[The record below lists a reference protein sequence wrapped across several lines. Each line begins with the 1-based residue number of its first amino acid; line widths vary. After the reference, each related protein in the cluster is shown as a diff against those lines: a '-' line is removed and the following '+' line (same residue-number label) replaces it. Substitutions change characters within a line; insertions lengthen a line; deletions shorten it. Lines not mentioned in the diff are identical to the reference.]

1 MIVRRKVSLGLIAL
15 FLALAA
21 ATSAKAEERLT
32 LVFVGDTGTN
42 ASGAPVS
49 AKGGYKAGELLPVG
63 RALSRISPWLKG
75 DVTFANLE
83 SVVTTS
89 NAIPPRAKMFTF
101 CMHPAG
107 ARALVDAGIN
117 VFSTANNHAM
127 DFSGRGAGET
137 LKNMERLK
145 ERGLLAWPG
154 LGRTEAEALTPQAF
168 EVSDMRVAVSAFGL
182 GGGGLPARPGEAGT
196 LRGEASFKR
205 LVSRLEAKDADLR
218 ILSVHY
224 GQEFAPRVASADVA
238 RFREALAST
247 DGVSVIVGH
256 HPHVAR
262 GVELSGQHLILYGM
276 GNFMH
281 FGTQNMAHFDICR
294 DFGLLARVGLLRGD
308 DGTMKIETVEVV
320 PLAKMHR
327 QTRPMTGKAARLRLD
342 VLNYLGHLVDAE
354 EGPARG
360 LRFAQQSDGSGLWCA
375 AGATDV
381 RCEGWKTPSLST
393 GDEATQ
399 IAAACARNVHR

>member
-1 MIVRRKVSLGLIAL
+1 MIELRKISLGLFAVAL
-15 FLALAA
+15 VLGAA
-21 ATSAKAEERLT
+21 GRAKAEERLT

-49 AKGGYKAGELLPVG
+49 AKGGYKAGQLRSVD
-63 RALSRISPWLKG
+63 RALLRVTPWLKS

-89 NAIPPRAKMFTF
+89 NALPPRAKMFTF
-101 CMHPAG
+101 RMHPAG
-107 ARALVDAGIN
+107 ARALVDAGVN

-127 DFSGRGAGET
+127 DFGGRGAGET
-137 LKNMERLK
+137 LKNMESLK
-145 ERGLLAWPG
+145 AHGLYAAPG
-154 LGRTEAEALTPQAF
+154 LGRTEVEALTPQTF
-168 EVSDMRVAVSAFGL
+168 EVKDIRVAISAFGL
-182 GGGGLPARPGEAGT
+182 GGGGLPAKPGEAGT
-196 LRGEASFKR
+196 LRGDTGLKR
-205 LVSRLEAKDADLR
+205 LVSRLEATDADLR

-224 GQEFAPRVASADVA
+224 GREFAPRVMPADVV

-294 DFGLLARVGLLRGD
+294 DFGLLARVGLLRGG
-308 DGTMKIETVEVV
+308 DGAMKIETVEAV
-320 PLAKMHR
+320 PLTMMHR
-327 QTRPMTGKAARLRLD
+327 QTRPMTGKAAALRLD
-342 VLNYLGHLVDAE
+342 VLNYLGHLLDAE
-354 EGPARG
+354 KGPARG
-360 LRFAQQSDGSGLWCA
+360 LRFAQQADGSGLWCA

-381 RCEGWKTPSLST
+381 RCAGWKMPSLST
-393 GDEATQ
+393 GNEATQ

>member
-21 ATSAKAEERLT
+21 AASAKAEERLT

-49 AKGGYKAGELLPVG
+49 AKGGYKAGELLSVS

-89 NAIPPRAKMFTF
+89 NALPPRSKMFTF
-101 CMHPAG
+101 RMHPAG
-107 ARALVDAGIN
+107 ARALIDAGVN

-127 DFSGRGAGET
+127 DFGGRGAGET
-137 LKNMERLK
+137 LKDMESLK
-145 ERGLLAWPG
+145 ARGLLAWPG
-154 LGRTEAEALTPQAF
+154 LGRTEAEALTPQEF
-168 EVSDMRVAVSAFGL
+168 EVKNMRVAVSAFGL

-196 LRGEASFKR
+196 LRGDRNFDK
-205 LVSRLEAKDADLR
+205 LVSRLEATDADLR

-224 GQEFAPRVASADVA
+224 GQEFAPRVVSADVA

-247 DGVSVIVGH
+247 DGVSVVVGH

-294 DFGLLARVGLLRGD
+294 DFGLLARVGLLRND
-308 DGTMKIETVEVV
+308 DGAMKIETVEAV
-320 PLAKMHR
+320 PLTMMHR
-327 QTRPMTGKAARLRLD
+327 QTRPMTGEAARLRLD
-342 VLNYLGHLVDAE
+342 VLNYLGHLLDLRKGTAN
-354 EGPARG
+354 G
-360 LRFAQQSDGSGLWCA
+360 LRFAQQPDGSGLWCA
-375 AGATDV
+375 AGASDA
-381 RCEGWKTPSLST
+381 RCKGWREPSLAD
-393 GDEATQ
+393 GAQGAQ